1 MSEKTK
7 DEKVKEQIEI
17 GKIGED
23 FFLKYY
29 VPTIKQFVGKQIVDM
44 RGTQFEKD
52 YDIDFLILPKEM
64 FVDKDNLEWQKSIKN
79 ELIYHTEEKIGE
91 SKIFAIEVKTD
102 TKAIKTGNIAY
113 DITSHNKPGGL
124 ARSLA
129 DFAFFVIIDKN
140 NMVAKYCMVNMFKF
154 RRIIGEQIKDVN
166 KVKGFFMTYFK
177 DEENEKDGNSL
188 LLLTSFNFLEK
199 NNVAKV
205 YNFKVFNGTL

>member
-1 MSEKTK
+1 
-7 DEKVKEQIEI
+7 
-17 GKIGED
+17 
-23 FFLKYY
+23 
-29 VPTIKQFVGKQIVDM
+29 M

-52 YDIDFLILPKEM
+52 YDIDFLILPKDM
-64 FVDKDNLEWQKSIKN
+64 FVDKNNLEWQKSIKN
-79 ELIYHTEEKIGE
+79 ELIYHTEKNIGE
-91 SKIFAIEVKTD
+91 SNIFAIEIKTD

-113 DITSHNKPGGL
+113 DITSHDKPGGL

-129 DFAFFVIIDKN
+129 DFAFFVIIDEN
-140 NMVAKYCMVNMFKF
+140 NTIAKYCMVNMFKF
-154 RRIIGEQIKDVN
+154 RRVIGQQIKDVN
-166 KVKGFFMTYFK
+166 KIGGFFMTYFK